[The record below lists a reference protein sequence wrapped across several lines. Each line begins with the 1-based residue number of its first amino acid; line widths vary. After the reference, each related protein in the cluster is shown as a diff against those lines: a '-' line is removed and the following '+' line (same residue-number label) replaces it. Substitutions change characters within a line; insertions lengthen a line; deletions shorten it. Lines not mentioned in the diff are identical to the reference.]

1 MKILVGTPIH
11 RNGAIVLEYFLS
23 NQQQIQQNEPGCDL
37 VFSTDDPGYV
47 DELKNLIRQWRI
59 RANVILSKVNKPAYA
74 RDRIWNIASS
84 RESIRL
90 YFINNPDAEKL
101 LFIDADMTCDPN
113 VIRIMEKE
121 IIDHDA
127 VFSGYRFRN
136 GRIGL
141 AGTGC
146 LFLKRKALEKIRFRC
161 YEFKNGQVI
170 NEDNVMEMDL
180 FRKGCLIKKGFF
192 LSIDHYSSAVEA
204 KHINP
209 GKVGFFRKIT
219 TGAFIRYCF
228 FSLSVAIHYN
238 IPTLGQR
245 IIWFFQR
252 FLDRLRGIKT

>member
-11 RNGAIVLEYFLS
+11 RNGAIVLEKFLS

-47 DELKNLIRQWRI
+47 DELKNLIRRWRI
-59 RANVILSKVNKPAYA
+59 RGNVILTKVNKPVYA
-74 RDRIWNIASS
+74 KDRIWNIASA

-90 YFINNPDAEKL
+90 YFCANTDAERL
-101 LFIDADMTCDPN
+101 LFIDSDMTCDPN
-113 VIRIMEKE
+113 VIRIMENE
-121 IIDHDA
+121 IADHDA

-146 LFLKRKALEKIRFRC
+146 LYLKRKALEKIRFRC

-180 FRKGCLIKKGFF
+180 FKQGCRIKKGFL
-192 LSIDHYSSAVEA
+192 LSIDHYSSAFEA
-204 KHINP
+204 KHITP
-209 GKVGFFRKIT
+209 ERVGLCRKVF
-219 TGAFIRYCF
+219 TGAFIRYCLI
-228 FSLSVAIHYN
+228 SLSVAIHYN
-238 IPTLGQR
+238 IPSMGQR
-245 IIWFFQR
+245 FFWFFQS
-252 FLDRLRGIKT
+252 FLDSLRGIKN